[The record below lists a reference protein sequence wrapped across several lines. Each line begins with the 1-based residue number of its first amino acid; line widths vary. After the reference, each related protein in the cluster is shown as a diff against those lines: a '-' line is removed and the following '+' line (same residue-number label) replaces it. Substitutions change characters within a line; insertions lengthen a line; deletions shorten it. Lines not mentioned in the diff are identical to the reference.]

1 MNDKMNLLRDLTGML
16 ESVVDEAGRISP
28 ESLMA
33 LALQK
38 DFSGMIKGAFGDQG
52 TPDTLIS
59 TYTCP
64 ICKTTQVLEVPV
76 KK

>member
-1 MNDKMNLLRDLTGML
+1 MNDKMKLLRDLTSML
-16 ESVVDEAGRISP
+16 ESVVDEEGRISP

-33 LALQK
+33 LALQN
-38 DFSGMIKGAFGDQG
+38 DFSGMIKGAFGNQG
-52 TPDTLIS
+52 TPDTLVS